1 MSKTRLDLRTHA
13 RVYLDEI
20 SPADWLDSQ
29 INRELNYAYSEVY
42 SAIIE
47 VYEDYY
53 KEDATVGLVEDQ
65 QDYELPDDFWK
76 LRRLEAKYDSD
87 GDYVKA
93 TRYDFRQIKSP
104 YDSSTFG
111 DSSTPIYE
119 LSGNYIKLLPM
130 PSETV
135 TAGIR
140 LSYIKTISE
149 MDDDDDTID
158 IPFPDRY
165 GRLIVIGAVAQLM
178 RKGQQEEAVA
188 AKYQDDFQIGLE
200 KMKQELEDRI
210 LDGNKV
216 VLDVLGENINFE
228 RTIATSILH

>member
-1 MSKTRLDLRTHA
+1 
-13 RVYLDEI
+13 
-20 SPADWLDSQ
+20 
-29 INRELNYAYSEVY
+29 
-42 SAIIE
+42 
-47 VYEDYY
+47 
-53 KEDATVGLVEDQ
+53 
-65 QDYELPDDFWK
+65 
-76 LRRLEAKYDSD
+76 
-87 GDYVKA
+87 
-93 TRYDFRQIKSP
+93 
-104 YDSSTFG
+104 
-111 DSSTPIYE
+111 
-119 LSGNYIKLLPM
+119 M